1 MAIPADALN
10 VTLKAPPARRSRR
23 RFRVHPLSAAGT
35 AGGATLLVGYLSI
48 IVLLPIAALA
58 AHGLGISVQTH
69 GAGLAFWDWT
79 VHSDFAGFWADV
91 TASASLSAIWLSLW
105 LSVTV
110 AAVNAIAGIAIAWVL
125 VRDEFVGKRV
135 VEGVID
141 LPFALPTIVAGI
153 VFLFL
158 YGTHSPVHVN
168 LYETWAGLLVAL
180 LFVTLPFS
188 VRAVQP
194 VLESLD
200 GHAEAAAR
208 TLGAGGFRTFRTI
221 VLPSLLPAVLSGFGL
236 AFARAVGEFGSI
248 ALIYGGL
255 ARTTPA
261 SALIFNLMQG
271 PPTTQVQAAAVSVA
285 LLVVSLF
292 LLATSSSLARF
303 FSRRLTA

>member
-1 MAIPADALN
+1 MAIPADALD
-10 VTLKAPPARRSRR
+10 VALKAPPAPSSRR
-23 RFRVHPLSAAGT
+23 RFRVRPLSAVGV

-58 AHGLGISVQTH
+58 AHGLGISVETH
-69 GAGLAFWDWT
+69 GAGLAVWNWS
-79 VHSDFAGFWADV
+79 VHSDFAGFWADA
-91 TASASLSAIWLSLW
+91 TAPAALHAIWLSLW
-105 LSVTV
+105 LSLTV
-110 AAVNAIAGIAIAWVL
+110 AAVNAVAGIAIAWVL
-125 VRDEFVGKRV
+125 VRDDFVGKRI

-158 YGTHSPVHVN
+158 YGTDSPVHVN
-168 LYETWAGLLVAL
+168 LFETWAGLLVAL

-194 VLESLD
+194 VLETLD
-200 GHAEAAAR
+200 GHAEAAAK
-208 TLGAGGFRTFRTI
+208 TLGAGGLRTFLTV
-221 VLPSLLPAVLSGFGL
+221 VLPSLMPAVLSGFGL

-248 ALIYGGL
+248 SLIYGGL
-255 ARTTPA
+255 ARTTTA

-292 LLATSSSLARF
+292 LLATSSALSSF